1 MDTSG
6 RRHRGLLTG
15 DDLARWQATYEE
27 PLTYDYGRYTVA
39 KPGPWA
45 QSPVFL
51 QQLALLE
58 GFDLGA
64 MDPLGPDFA
73 HTVIECAK
81 LAFADREAYYGD
93 PDFVRVPVETLL
105 SRAYNETR
113 RALAHGSEA
122 WRERVGQLV

>member
-1 MDTSG
+1 MLISDWSSDVCSSDLSREAPIDAARRCLSQGFVAEAIDRFSRTEAVMDTSG

-51 QQLALLE
+51 PQLALLE
-58 GFDLGA
+58 GFDQIG
-64 MDPLGPDFA
+64 
-73 HTVIECAK
+73 
-81 LAFADREAYYGD
+81 
-93 PDFVRVPVETLL
+93 
-105 SRAYNETR
+105 RA
-113 RALAHGSEA
+113 SC
-122 WRERVGQLV
+122 RERECQYV